1 MVMQD
6 LELKILAKTDTELVK
21 AFVENAGN
29 STETF
34 RYFNKRPFEIIQQ
47 HVVTIVALYNNQ
59 PIAYGHLDKDG
70 DTIWLGIAI
79 AEAFRGKGLG
89 KVVMQELVNQA
100 DARQI
105 ATVALSVDKANVN
118 AIHLYQKFQFEHQGE
133 LNETV
138 LLMKRKL
145 GNG

>member
-1 MVMQD
+1 MQD

-34 RYFNKRPFEIIQQ
+34 RYFNKRPFEVIQQ
-47 HVVTIVALYNNQ
+47 HVVTILAMHAEQ

-89 KVVMQELVNQA
+89 NIVMQELVKQA
-100 DARQI
+100 DVQQI
-105 ATVALSVDKANVN
+105 EEVALSVDKANVN

-133 LNETV
+133 LNATV

-145 GNG
+145 SNG